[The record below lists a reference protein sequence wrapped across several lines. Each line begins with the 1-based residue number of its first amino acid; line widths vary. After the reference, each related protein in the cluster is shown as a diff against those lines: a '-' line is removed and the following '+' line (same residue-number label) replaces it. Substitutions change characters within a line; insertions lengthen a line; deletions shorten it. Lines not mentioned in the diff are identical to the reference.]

1 MYTPVPTAAPSDVSL
16 CTGETFL
23 IGGGV
28 SDDVI
33 VNVLVCPPVSAGEV
47 TRPLVNGGLLG
58 AGSTAG
64 CVANAEFWPSSRS
77 ASFAHAEAR
86 IFYKK
91 KLEENKNT

>member
-1 MYTPVPTAAPSDVSL
+1 MYTPVPMAAPSDVSL

-47 TRPLVNGGLLG
+47 ARPLVNGGLLS
-58 AGSTAG
+58 STAG

-91 KLEENKNT
+91 KLEVNKNT

>member
-1 MYTPVPTAAPSDVSL
+1 M
-16 CTGETFL
+16 
-23 IGGGV
+23 

-47 TRPLVNGGLLG
+47 ARPLGNGGLLS

-91 KLEENKNT
+91 KLEVNKNT

>member
-1 MYTPVPTAAPSDVSL
+1 M
-16 CTGETFL
+16 
-23 IGGGV
+23 

-47 TRPLVNGGLLG
+47 ARPLVNGGLLS
-58 AGSTAG
+58 STAG

-91 KLEENKNT
+91 KLEVNKNT

>member
-1 MYTPVPTAAPSDVSL
+1 MTSSL
-16 CTGETFL
+16 TYL
-23 IGGGV
+23 YA
-28 SDDVI
+28 
-33 VNVLVCPPVSAGEV
+33 PPVSAGEV